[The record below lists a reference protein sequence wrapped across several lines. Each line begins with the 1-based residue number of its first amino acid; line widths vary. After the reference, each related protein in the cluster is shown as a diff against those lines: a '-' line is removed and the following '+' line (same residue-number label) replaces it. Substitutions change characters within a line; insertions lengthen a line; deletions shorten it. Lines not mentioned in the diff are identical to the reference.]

1 MNNAIISLLGCT
13 KRLAKPEKELTKC
26 LLILQ
31 NSLLEQT
38 GIYKDHKLAITNSF
52 FAASPKTIQSILYFV
67 DFDRSRMELQ
77 ELKDESFR
85 VEQAVE
91 AEETSPT
98 CGNC

>member
-1 MNNAIISLLGCT
+1 
-13 KRLAKPEKELTKC
+13 
-26 LLILQ
+26 
-31 NSLLEQT
+31 
-38 GIYKDHKLAITNSF
+38 
-52 FAASPKTIQSILYFV
+52 
-67 DFDRSRMELQ
+67 MELQ